1 MTNKELRALQ
11 ERKKIEA
18 MKKVLQHNKRDLLM
32 FVLGV
37 NCGLRISDILSLE
50 VNHILTDKGKPKEFF
65 ELREKKTDKYRRI
78 VLAENVQKGISD
90 YMKGYEGEMSRPL
103 FISRKKDEYGQ
114 IKALTRQQAY
124 NILNEAA
131 KTVGINEAIGCHSL
145 RKTFGYWAYKSGT
158 DIVLLQQIFNHSA
171 PSVTLR
177 YIGIIQDDIDN
188 VIIKLNL

>member
-1 MTNKELRALQ
+1 MQYVQPIR

-18 MKKVLQHNKRDLLM
+18 MKKVLQHNKRDMLM

-50 VNHILTDKGKPKEFF
+50 VNHILTVKGKPKEFF

-78 VLAENVQKGISD
+78 MLAENVQKGVSD
-90 YMKGYEGEMSRPL
+90 YLKGYEGEMCRPL
-103 FISRKKDEYGQ
+103 FISRKKDENGQ
-114 IKALTRQQAY
+114 AKALTRQQAY

-158 DIVLLQQIFNHSA
+158 DIVLLQQIFNHSS

-188 VIIKLNL
+188 VIINLNL